1 MDKKIMEDGRK
12 NKGGK
17 EKKRRRKVI
26 TSGSKDMLEISHV

>member
-17 EKKRRRKVI
+17 EKKKEEKGNNFRK
-26 TSGSKDMLEISHV
+26 